1 MSYEM
6 GRRSTESGATWSLLE
21 RRCSLVRYVYV
32 SFLVDGV
39 KASIVEDTMSL
50 SFLTFLLVLAPQRA
64 RLYIMIS

>member
-6 GRRSTESGATWSLLE
+6 GRSTEGLPGVYLSVGV
-21 RRCSLVRYVYV
+21 LVRYVYV
-32 SFLVDGV
+32 SFLMDGV

-50 SFLTFLLVLAPQRA
+50 FFLTFLLVFAPQRA